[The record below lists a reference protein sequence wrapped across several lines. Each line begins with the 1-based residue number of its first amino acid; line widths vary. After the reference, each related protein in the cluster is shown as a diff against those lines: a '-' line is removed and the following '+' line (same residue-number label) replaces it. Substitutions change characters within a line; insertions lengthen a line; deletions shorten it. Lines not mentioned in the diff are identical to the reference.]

1 MNKCGEEKELDK
13 LRKTIEEFRAKAE
26 RSGNPI
32 EEVKVPLPPNQ
43 SEAGYNDSGVWSSPP
58 SYPAPQLPPN
68 KQFGMCTFYIF
79 VLLSQIL

>member
-26 RSGNPI
+26 RSGSAS
-32 EEVKVPLPPNQ
+32 EDVKVPISSNQ
-43 SEAGYNDSGVWSSPP
+43 AEAGGYNDSGVWSSPP

-68 KQFGMCTFYIF
+68 RQFGELFA
-79 VLLSQIL
+79 